1 MKDIKITQT
10 DVSRSKE
17 RFFKECTL
25 VPVEVAAEVLAV
37 HPSTIYRYIQEG
49 RISSYNG
56 SRRRSKGVRI
66 LANEL
71 KEYVRSIKI
80 DRSEMNI

>member
-1 MKDIKITQT
+1 MKSVKITPT
-10 DVSRSKE
+10 DVAQHKE

-25 VPVEVAAEVLAV
+25 VPVDVAADVLAV

-49 RISSYNG
+49 RIHSYNG
-56 SRRRSKGVRI
+56 STSRSKGVRI

-71 KEYVRSIKI
+71 KEYVKSIKI
-80 DRSEMNI
+80 DRDF